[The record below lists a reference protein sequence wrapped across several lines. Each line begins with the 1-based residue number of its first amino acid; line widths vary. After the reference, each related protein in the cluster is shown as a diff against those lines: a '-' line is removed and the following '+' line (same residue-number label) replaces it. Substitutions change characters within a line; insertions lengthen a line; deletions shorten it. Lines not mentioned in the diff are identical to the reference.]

1 MKTDLIS
8 KNAAACAVLA
18 FCAGLFVSCAS
29 TAKKNNPVA
38 VPPRAEKAVIEIL
51 PANEMQKKMDEEL
64 RPVFNESFGEVSI
77 VSAISSDNLESG
89 VGGWMNYSIKA
100 GIDQQ
105 KTQAFE
111 KQLKKKGF
119 IVAQNI
125 MTVESGRFLFNMI
138 VIKELPGVNYNMNI
152 GALPDEE
159 NVVSVFVTAEKI
171 ENETGS
177 DK

>member
-8 KNAAACAVLA
+8 KNASA
-18 FCAGLFVSCAS
+18 FAFIGLCAGIFVSCAAP
-29 TAKKNNPVA
+29 AKKSA
-38 VPPRAEKAVIEIL
+38 AAAPPRVENAAIEIL

-64 RPVFNESFGEVSI
+64 RPVFIEAFGEASM
-77 VSAISSDNLESG
+77 VSAVSSDNLESG

-100 GIDQQ
+100 SINQQ
-105 KTQAFE
+105 KAQAFE
-111 KQLKKKGF
+111 KELKKKDF

-125 MTVESGRFLFNMI
+125 MAVESGRFVFSMI

-152 GALPDEE
+152 GTLQDEE
-159 NVVSVFVTAEKI
+159 NVISVFVTAEKI

-177 DK
+177 GK